1 MTEPVKVSMSP
12 AIFKTSTGTYAIAG
26 TWIPIPDGTTLETLS
41 RYVVFSPRSTGPQ
54 VQFQLPKAAARK
66 ADVTVLGQVGGYD
79 IVKKRGATCCTCPGF
94 VFRKNCRH
102 IREWNSVG

>member
-1 MTEPVKVSMSP
+1 
-12 AIFKTSTGTYAIAG
+12 
-26 TWIPIPDGTTLETLS
+26 
-41 RYVVFSPRSTGPQ
+41 

-102 IREWNSVG
+102 IREWNGVG